1 MEMPW
6 LEGCARGPYGYP
18 PSAPAS
24 VEVAAQVKGDDTMLK
39 TAIILIAL
47 ASFLAG
53 CTGAGPVTVS
63 EADSC
68 ARNGGLWRSA
78 QALCDRAMGGGGG
91 GGGY

>member
-6 LEGCARGPYGYP
+6 LEGCARRPYGYP

-47 ASFLAG
+47 NLGGAS
-53 CTGAGPVTVS
+53 GAK
-63 EADSC
+63 
-68 ARNGGLWRSA
+68 
-78 QALCDRAMGGGGG
+78 
-91 GGGY
+91 